1 MKKVILFV
9 MPMIAK
15 IGLST
20 NPTAKVVE
28 NADGIGGKLNLAKD
42 GALYCG
48 VTLED
53 RSNPL
58 KYVRRH
64 VNYRQQKNSA
74 GEWVWKGAT
83 PVQFAKLQGS
93 KVNGTVVTRTV
104 QPYDVQGRE
113 VDSYTT
119 IVLAGEN
126 EATVFRNAGHE
137 IVSQAQ
143 ATEAPP
149 VLMPDASAFSTE

>member
-1 MKKVILFV
+1 MKKVILFA

-15 IGLST
+15 VGLSA
-20 NPTAKVVE
+20 NPTAKTVE
-28 NADGIGGKLNLAKD
+28 SAEGINGKVNIAKD
-42 GALYCG
+42 GAHYIG

-53 RSNPL
+53 HSNPL

-74 GEWVWKGAT
+74 GKWTWRGAN
-83 PVQFAKLQGS
+83 PQQFAKLQGS

-149 VLMPDASAFSTE
+149 VLMPDANAFTV